1 MTRKTEAID
10 WSAPIEAY
18 HPDGRVVE
26 VHLAAHVPENP
37 DRHGDYYTVPDL
49 DGRAG
54 IWRPDGSAWRACSEW
69 HIRNRKPAQ
78 QWGDPIEVNGER
90 PVWLGDDDLLQF
102 QTPANYDGEW
112 FSDEGVCGGRKWSS
126 GSWSSV
132 QRIRLA
138 ADHWAYE
145 ALSRG
150 MVPWAGGDEAPDDW
164 DGGDV
169 LLKNGEARGFQ
180 FTWRRNG
187 TPNCVIGYKR
197 RETVQFDGCTTRE
210 QAERLALDPELV
222 DRMAWVIR
230 RLSVGANVTDDDIT
244 TAICDIAAELP
255 PEPVDPVVARAR
267 EIVAEALERQG
278 GETNARP
285 FRAGDRDDSPA
296 MQAVI
301 RALREGM
308 GE

>member
-1 MTRKTEAID
+1 MTRENEAID

-26 VHLAAHVPENP
+26 VERAYGWCIRKHLSVDDARNWSFRE
-37 DRHGDYYTVPDL
+37 DGTHGN
-49 DGRAG
+49 
-54 IWRPDGSAWRACSEW
+54 SEW
-69 HIRNRKPAQ
+69 RIRNREPAQ

-102 QTPANYDGEW
+102 QTIGNRHGKWLP
-112 FSDEGVCGGRKWSS
+112 DEGICGGRKWRNSA
-126 GSWSSV
+126 WTSV
-132 QRIRLA
+132 QRIRLT

-145 ALSRG
+145 ALRRG

-164 DGGDV
+164 DGGEV
-169 LLKNGEARGFQ
+169 LLRDNATSDSIDDWGREVSEDDRDI
-180 FTWRRNG
+180 
-187 TPNCVIGYKR
+187 IGYKR
-197 RETVQFDGCTTRE
+197 RSLEP
-210 QAERLALDPELV
+210 APEGAPLSPDLV
-222 DRMAWVIR
+222 DRMVQLVREFA
-230 RLSVGANVTDDDIT
+230 GDDYDHNFGPIWS
-244 TAICDIAAELP
+244 DVRNIAAELP
-255 PEPVDPVVARAR
+255 PEPIDPVVARAR

-296 MQAVI
+296 MRAVI